1 MPESYDLLSATLSPV
16 LDDLEQLMA
25 AKSINIDGT
34 HYALEFFL
42 SGGLKVHVMLPI
54 NVFFID

>member
-1 MPESYDLLSATLSPV
+1 MTSYLQLCAQCWTIW
-16 LDDLEQLMA
+16 LMA

-42 SGGLKVHVMLPI
+42 GGGLKVQVMLPI